1 MVLEALPVLLLVRLD
16 LQLRWMMTAI
26 YKILKTYNFIIAE
39 LYESQK
45 QGGIAEYLQLHQK
58 QCRRE
63 RNMQPFRLKT
73 WQIASYCC
81 MIISKMKTL
90 NTVLKLDIFWAR
102 VVWTTFKFGRE
113 QVTLVKCANPVVFLW
128 LPDFEP
134 SFLWIAHFNVD
145 KKYNKPSRQ
154 AFTPPLT
161 HTHRAFF
168 KSSFL
173 NSLSSKRQRNI
184 CYTKPLT
191 APILLRTSIL
201 KVKSQEGWLPPSYL

>member
-26 YKILKTYNFIIAE
+26 HKILKTYNFIIAE

-58 QCRRE
+58 QCRRG
-63 RNMQPFRLKT
+63 RNMQPFRL
-73 WQIASYCC
+73 
-81 MIISKMKTL
+81 
-90 NTVLKLDIFWAR
+90 NKLLHNVAWLFQKWKLSTQSSNSTFFWAR
-102 VVWTTFKFGRE
+102 VGFKFGRE

-154 AFTPPLT
+154 AFTPPPHT
-161 HTHRAFF
+161 HTPGLFQ
-168 KSSFL
+168 K
-173 NSLSSKRQRNI
+173 
-184 CYTKPLT
+184 
-191 APILLRTSIL
+191 
-201 KVKSQEGWLPPSYL
+201 